1 MPPPPSHH
9 DSGRPAETPGDA
21 RPEEAA
27 RSSRHREAVELAD
40 RITRTIRILEE
51 LDLTG
56 VAPAPVLTLTE
67 HGATGRPL

>member
-1 MPPPPSHH
+1 MPSPSHH
-9 DSGRPAETPGDA
+9 DPGRPTETPGGA
-21 RPEEAA
+21 RPGEAA
-27 RSSRHREAVELAD
+27 RSSRHREAVELAA

-56 VAPAPVLTLTE
+56 IAPAPVLTLTD

>member
-1 MPPPPSHH
+1 MPPPSHH
-9 DSGRPAETPGDA
+9 DPGRPTEDPEDA

-27 RSSRHREAVELAD
+27 RRSRHRDAVELAD

-56 VAPAPVLTLTE
+56 IEPAPVLTLTD